1 MNDLVKYQIMKTV
14 TPKRP
19 PLKLPFKYETTRDYK
34 IVNLE
39 PDGILCIPV
48 LGMSDYHG
56 PRERAPEHTHPECI
70 EISYCLRGELAFACN
85 GREYPFPAGSI
96 FVTKPNEPHRLL
108 TPDKGLRMYWLFFR
122 IPKKGFPLLKLLPS
136 EAEWLKGRLLNLPN
150 RVFPASKRVHA
161 AFQRIFFIY
170 ESTPKRTPERKL
182 QMRAAVIELLL
193 ALIEAASESVN
204 MPDNERIK
212 ALIAEMKEQPGV
224 DYPVDALSTRV
235 GLSPSNLALRF
246 KALVGL
252 PPHAYLVRCRI
263 NRAKALLAEPKVKIA
278 EISKSLGFP
287 SAQHFAT
294 QFKNVTGK
302 TPREWRNT
310 LSD

>member
-1 MNDLVKYQIMKTV
+1 MVKYQMMKTAIR
-14 TPKRP
+14 KRP
-19 PLKLPFKYETTRDYK
+19 PLKLPFKYETTRDFK

-56 PRERAPEHTHPECI
+56 LRERAPEHTHPECI
-70 EISYCLRGELAFACN
+70 EVSYCMRGELAFACN
-85 GREYPFPAGSI
+85 GKEYPFPAGSI

-108 TPDKGLRMYWLFFR
+108 TPEKGLRMYWLFFR
-122 IPKKGFPLLKLLPS
+122 IPKRGFPLLKLPPS
-136 EAEWLKGRLLNLPN
+136 EAEWLKGRLLNLPS
-150 RVFPASKRVHA
+150 RVFPASKRVHS
-161 AFQRIFFIY
+161 AFQRIFSIY

-182 QMRAAVIELLL
+182 LMRAAVVELLL
-193 ALIEAASESVN
+193 AIIEAASSPVN
-204 MPDNERIK
+204 MPGNEKIK
-212 ALIAEMKEQPGV
+212 ALIAEMKERPGA
-224 DYPVDALSTRV
+224 DYPIDALSARV

-252 PPHAYLVRCRI
+252 PPHAYLLRCRI
-263 NRAKALLAEPKVKIA
+263 AKAKELLAEPKVKIV